1 VLGLNRD
8 SRRIFLW
15 MLMTGAAEGL
25 WVYILPVHIRSL
37 GASPAQVGMA
47 LSARGLTILAS
58 FLPAGLLADRF
69 SRRKLLIL
77 LSTISILPTALLSLA
92 DRWEQIMLLF
102 AMVAMG
108 WSSMPI
114 YQSYLAHSTSP
125 DKINRVFT
133 TIQSAYLSGL
143 VLFRTI
149 GAWIAAQAG
158 MQPVFLIAALF
169 LIVSILPLFS
179 LREQPIPTQ
188 DDRVD
193 YRPLLSN
200 RTFLATASFTL
211 LILLGIL
218 TGSSLNPNFLEE
230 VIGMDLVSIGRLGTV
245 AVLSGAI
252 LTLVMGRVSG
262 SGGFR
267 VSLIGATLAYVLLFT
282 APQELGLILTFIL
295 IGFVEPVFALIL
307 ARMANAVPLH
317 MAGAAFGI
325 QGALIGI
332 SLLCAP
338 LLAGV
343 LYQGDPRRPILVA
356 IVIMAL
362 LTIGAA
368 KWRPALREPDST

>member
-1 VLGLNRD
+1 
-8 SRRIFLW
+8 
-15 MLMTGAAEGL
+15 MTGAAEGL

-58 FLPAGLLADRF
+58 FFPAGLLADRF

-77 LSTISILPTALLSLA
+77 LSMISILPTALLSFA

-102 AMVAMG
+102 ALVAMG
-108 WSSMPI
+108 WSTLPI

-125 DKINRVFT
+125 DKFNRVFT

-149 GAWIAAQAG
+149 GAWIAAQVG
-158 MQPVFLIAALF
+158 MQPVFLLAALF

-179 LREQPIPTQ
+179 LTEQPTPTPN
-188 DDRVD
+188 DRVD

-200 RTFLATASFTL
+200 RTFLATALFTL
-211 LILLGIL
+211 IVLLGIL
-218 TGSSLNPNFLEE
+218 TGSSLSPNYLEE
-230 VIGMDLVSIGRLGTV
+230 VLGVDLVSIGRLGTV

-252 LTLVMGRVSG
+252 LTFIMGRVSG

-267 VSLIGATLAYVLLFT
+267 VSLIGATLAYVLLYS
-282 APQELGLILTFIL
+282 APRDLGLIFTFII
-295 IGFVEPVFALIL
+295 IGFVEPIFALIL

-317 MAGAAFGI
+317 MAGAAFGV

-343 LYQGDPRRPILVA
+343 LYQGDPRRPILFA
-356 IVIMAL
+356 IVTMAL
-362 LTIGAA
+362 LTIGAM
-368 KWRPALREPDST
+368 KWRPALREADTPHQV